1 MKKGFTL
8 IELLAVI
15 IILGILT
22 ALIAPKVVN
31 MIEEAEKNT
40 NMTSAQ
46 NLAKAAQLKAQNND
60 AAGTNENIIINY
72 ETGENANYLDYNGSK
87 PEKGKINI
95 RTNGTIA
102 MSVKF
107 GDYCYQK
114 NYDSSNIDVIPYSE
128 DTCAENADFII
139 NHETPELTTSGD
151 GLYEAQGEPG
161 RYIYRGANPN
171 NYIYLKEDGTN
182 NTVYRI
188 ISYETDGTIKVVR
201 DEKLFDKE
209 WDEGTARR
217 NTASGYYCTS
227 FAGCNVWGNQ
237 GNTYYHGTTLA
248 NLNQEFVYKYYP
260 SNTSTSLENYT
271 NTGSTGSVSQD
282 STLNTYLNNT
292 WINIIS
298 FKDKIINHS
307 FNVGGVYLT
316 NSYNEKSLEKIKDEE
331 QVYIWNGKIALMTIS
346 EYQEASL
353 SDTCSFWSNF
363 YANPSNYHID
373 QTGKIVSRS
382 DSEQWPCEINN
393 WTYKSEYSQWSLSP
407 VSSYCYVVWSVYGGG
422 PFNYNSAFDTIGVR
436 PAFYLKPS
444 VKLGGTGTSIDPY
457 YIIES

>member
-161 RYIYRGANPN
+161 RYIYRGANPE
-171 NYIYLKEDGTN
+171 NYIWLDENGDTTKTEEEM
-182 NTVYRI
+182 YRI
-188 ISYETDGTIKVVR
+188 ISYEQDGTIKVLKNTTLGLNR
-201 DEKLFDKE
+201 
-209 WDEGTARR
+209 WDEANSR
-217 NTASGYYCTS
+217 NSSIDTYCKLASGN
-227 FAGCNVWGNQ
+227 GCNVWGHQ
-237 GNTYYHGTTLA
+237 GNTYYNGKTLEE
-248 NLNQEFVYKYYP
+248 LGQDFCYKYYP
-260 SNTSTSLENYT
+260 TNSSTTLEDT
-271 NTGSTGSVSQD
+271 ADKGKVTKDAS
-282 STLNTYLNNT
+282 LNTYLNET
-292 WINIIS
+292 WINKLS
-298 FKDKIINHS
+298 FKDKIAEHS
-307 FNVGGVYLT
+307 FNVGGVFLDAT
-316 NSYNEKSLEKIKDEE
+316 YNEKSLIKIKNEE
-331 QVYIWNGKIALMTIS
+331 KTYIWKGKIALKTLS
-346 EYQEASL
+346 EYQEASTN
-353 SDTCSFWSNF
+353 STCTLWTNTS
-363 YANPSNYHID
+363 YAGVNYSY
-373 QTGKIVSRS
+373 G
-382 DSEQWPCEINN
+382 EWPCALDNWQFHNVVEWILTVLPINSYEN
-393 WTYKSEYSQWSLSP
+393 WQVRMPGDFDKD
-407 VSSYCYVVWSVYGGG
+407 
-422 PFNYNSAFDTIGVR
+422 NYPTNLHNVF